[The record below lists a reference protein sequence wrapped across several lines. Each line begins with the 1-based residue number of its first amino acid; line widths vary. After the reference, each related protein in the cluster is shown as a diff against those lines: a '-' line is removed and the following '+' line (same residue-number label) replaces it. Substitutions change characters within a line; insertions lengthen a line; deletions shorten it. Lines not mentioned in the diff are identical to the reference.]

1 MSPTSK
7 KTRKSGGRPA
17 KFTEPSRP
25 ITVTL
30 PVRILEKLKYV
41 DEDRAIA
48 LTKAVEAATDEAEA
62 PLMQVELTEMGAG
75 NNLLLVPPNRSLRHI
90 PWLKLIEV
98 TPTRY
103 LLTVT
108 SGTSLEK
115 LELALIDLIEEVRN
129 SLPRELP
136 MLETLREK
144 FGEMRRKGTIQKT
157 EILVVATEQGS
168 NSRRSRPPEKS

>member
-1 MSPTSK
+1 MSRTTK
-7 KTRKSGGRPA
+7 KARKVGGRPA
-17 KFTEPSRP
+17 KFNEPSRP

-30 PVRILEKLKYV
+30 PVRILEKLKYI

-48 LTKAVEAATDEAEA
+48 LTEAVEAMTDEAEV
-62 PLMQVELTEMGAG
+62 PLMQVELTEMGPG
-75 NNLLLVPPNRSLRHI
+75 NSLLLVPRNQSLRGI

-115 LELALIDLIEEVRN
+115 LELALIDLIEEVRD
-129 SLPRELP
+129 SLPREVP

-144 FGEMRRKGTIQKT
+144 FGEMRRKGKIQKT
-157 EILVVATEQGS
+157 EILVVETEQRL
-168 NSRRSRPPEKS
+168 NLRRSCS